1 MKFNIVSKEVEDTVL
16 LQMENMQTE
25 YGTEKHQK
33 ALLQLLNEIY
43 DKSLNLPR
51 TQFPIYYS
59 KIQQLHRL
67 FVVPPYAKAN
77 SEGDLPTSSVGVER
91 EIAKYISECLPSSHE
106 RNSNIDQ
113 ILTLIEDYKVVQPLG
128 QKNQSVSLERVHS
141 ILEDNFQDSSLCK
154 LFDMLLKGNEKT
166 ATKVITFF

>member
-59 KIQQLHRL
+59 KTQQLHRL

-154 LFDMLLKGNEKT
+154 LFDILLKGNEKT